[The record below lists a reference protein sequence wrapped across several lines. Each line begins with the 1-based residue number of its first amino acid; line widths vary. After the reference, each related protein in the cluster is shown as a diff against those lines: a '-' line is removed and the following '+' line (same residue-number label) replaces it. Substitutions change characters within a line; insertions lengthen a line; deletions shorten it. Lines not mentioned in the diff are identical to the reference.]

1 MKNKKQ
7 TTESV
12 HQEENWA
19 QATYR
24 TGSTQPPKSHGGIIA
39 FLLVLVIF
47 LCGIS
52 TALGLM
58 NIQLLDALK
67 QSDRETAPVAFS
79 EEQAHTPADH
89 IRFSPGF
96 YGEEIP
102 EFWCVYQDL
111 PRGIYITDVIE
122 GCDAAAK
129 GMLPGDIL
137 TALDGEA
144 VTTAQQLTAL
154 LETKQAPVQVTL
166 YREGQKIELTLK
178 MEN

>member
-1 MKNKKQ
+1 MNQ
-7 TTESV
+7 N
-12 HQEENWA
+12 QEPEFA
-19 QATYR
+19 QDTYR
-24 TGSTQPPKSHGGIIA
+24 TGATHPPKSRGGLIA

-58 NIQLLDALK
+58 NVRLLDALK

-79 EEQAHTPADH
+79 EEHAHAPADH

-111 PRGIYITDVIE
+111 PQGIYITDVIE
-122 GCDAAAK
+122 GCDADAK

-166 YREGQKIELTLK
+166 YREGAKFELTL
-178 MEN
+178 EIDNR